1 MNRILV
7 LWIHLLT
14 PTPCALS
21 SLGLVMGTTKTPA
34 SPAPPRALP
43 PGTWSSFT
51 SSKWVLPPP
60 FVWVHLLFAWLV
72 PSQPSGPNSCPL
84 LREAFPNS
92 VSSGGFCL
100 KLFFEA
106 LGVIFS
112 FREVSYTIWKCF
124 VPLPFQNI
132 SSWQWVSPLSKLVT
146 IIYWNCFLLTISL
159 LDTK

>member
-1 MNRILV
+1 M

-21 SLGLVMGTTKTPA
+21 SWGWVMGTAKTPA

-43 PGTWSSFT
+43 PGTWPSFT
-51 SSKWVLPPP
+51 SSKWVLRPP
-60 FVWVHLLFAWLV
+60 FVWVHLLSAWLL
-72 PSQPSGPNSCPL
+72 PSQPSVPNSCP
-84 LREAFPNS
+84 
-92 VSSGGFCL
+92 SSGRPSSGETAFL
-100 KLFFEA
+100 RGILPKTIFWA

-124 VPLPFQNI
+124 VSLPLQNI
-132 SSWQWVSPLSKLVT
+132 SSWQGVSPLSRLVT
-146 IIYWNCFLLTISL
+146 IIYWNCFLFTISL